1 MRNALVRRAWPLLAA
16 ALMVALVPAPG
27 LAAVAGRPAGGPP
40 IRARITGRPLPGTAI
55 SALARPSGLPSKKQQ
70 IRVLTAALA
79 RMRKHFAKLNSEPG
93 PVDIFDYNIGSL
105 WRKGIDGA
113 GTTVAVIE
121 GWDYPG
127 IAKFMAGFDQ
137 PLGLPN
143 PKITTIFPSDHGKLP
158 AKCPPGM
165 VKLGSYGSCSAW
177 TGELVLDVMSAHLIA
192 PYAKIVISVT
202 PADSEITDDP
212 ASQVAPPEMMEA
224 LERISRQ
231 HLANVISISDGQAEG
246 TFSHGA
252 EQITAQDPGEL
263 SAAARGIPVLVGT
276 GDCDVVQALPLLNS
290 PCTKV
295 TNGPSTAAW
304 DDSPWVTAMGG
315 TVPNF
320 SNSGQRLGSDPVW
333 NVGSFGEGAGYSSVF
348 ARPSYQNDV
357 AHITKSPMRSV
368 PDLSLDSSDGT
379 SEAGPLMAGV
389 LALATQ
395 LNHGNVGPINPVL
408 YNVLGPAGAAD
419 GIVDVVN
426 GNNSV
431 TNASSKVIVPGFTA
445 GPGFDVASGWG
456 TINAARFV
464 PSLVS
469 ATRSAHQD
477 AAVRALARAQLSA
490 LQRRSIQP
498 SATSI
503 PPGGTS
509 YLLAG
514 DFLPGHP
521 VGLHIDGKLVA
532 TLRADTLGSV
542 AYLIDPQLLKL
553 AAGSH
558 VITLTSMLLTET
570 ARFSSS

>member
-1 MRNALVRRAWPLLAA
+1 VNPPRDPKPPGP
-16 ALMVALVPAPG
+16 PAPVG
-27 LAAVAGRPAGGPP
+27 PPENAAV
-40 IRARITGRPLPGTAI
+40 T
-55 SALARPSGLPSKKQQ
+55 
-70 IRVLTAALA
+70 
-79 RMRKHFAKLNSEPG
+79 
-93 PVDIFDYNIGSL
+93 
-105 WRKGIDGA
+105 
-113 GTTVAVIE
+113 
-121 GWDYPG
+121 
-127 IAKFMAGFDQ
+127 
-137 PLGLPN
+137 
-143 PKITTIFPSDHGKLP
+143 
-158 AKCPPGM
+158 
-165 VKLGSYGSCSAW
+165 
-177 TGELVLDVMSAHLIA
+177 
-192 PYAKIVISVT
+192 
-202 PADSEITDDP
+202 
-212 ASQVAPPEMMEA
+212 
-224 LERISRQ
+224 
-231 HLANVISISDGQAEG
+231 
-246 TFSHGA
+246 
-252 EQITAQDPGEL
+252 
-263 SAAARGIPVLVGT
+263 
-276 GDCDVVQALPLLNS
+276 
-290 PCTKV
+290 
-295 TNGPSTAAW
+295 
-304 DDSPWVTAMGG
+304 
-315 TVPNF
+315 
-320 SNSGQRLGSDPVW
+320 
-333 NVGSFGEGAGYSSVF
+333 
-348 ARPSYQNDV
+348 
-357 AHITKSPMRSV
+357 
-368 PDLSLDSSDGT
+368 
-379 SEAGPLMAGV
+379 AGP
-389 LALATQ
+389 
-395 LNHGNVGPINPVL
+395 
-408 YNVLGPAGAAD
+408 AD